1 MMVSQG
7 SIYQERLVDIEGT
20 NEIKRQ
26 RVREKMEE
34 VRSRNLHGSY

>member
-7 SIYQERLVDIEGT
+7 SIYQERLVDVKGT

-26 RVREKMEE
+26 GAREKMEE
-34 VRSRNLHGSY
+34 ARSRNVHGSF